1 MTWPFENNTNS
12 FTTKMAK
19 RYIRADNKTNL
30 LLILTIALSVCMVL
44 SIALASAGIAEKQKN
59 AYRNKAQV
67 TIVGPTDEQLM
78 QLRESSHVQWIGEYS
93 LLGFSYQNGAK
104 VFVAYAD
111 DDYFRKESG
120 VSYTGELPIAED
132 EIMLEQDY
140 IEHYGIDCKIG
151 DTISLDLTGTEKQDT
166 YKISG
171 VIDSNLMEENQDFY
185 IYVSKA
191 LAQKIADAT
200 LDGHLQ
206 ITAYTRLDTK
216 EISSN
221 GILSAAYGVTQ
232 SINIGDGQVFLTD
245 YFAVMSGVIRAG
257 LNISI
262 PLLMLITSV
271 LAAVVIYSIFLTTV
285 TKNVQTFG
293 QLRTIGM
300 TKRQV
305 KKMVNRTGRQFAVKG
320 ILLGLLGGIIIG
332 FLICPSGFRIK
343 TTLTYG
349 MIAVII
355 SAIAVKFAIYK
366 PVKIASATSPIE
378 GVRYLS
384 YEPKKTHSRKLHRKL
399 TCSNLAVVNINR
411 NRKKALFTFL
421 TLSISGIVFLTSAL
435 VANSIDAEK
444 QAKFLDFPDGD
455 IQIEIQNIARTTF
468 DANGEYNYSTRLQ
481 LENNPLE
488 NSSLLNQLYEIDGV
502 ETITPHNAIMATIAY
517 SGGMGSVT
525 IIGTYVPTIT
535 QEDFLQISNLLSD
548 GNTTYTEMTEQNG
561 ILVDEQYAAV
571 GDILTVTLRGV
582 DGNALDLKA
591 PVVGVYDNSKLMEEY
606 PVVPGEPRFLMT
618 YDTAKAL
625 TGVSSQTG
633 VLSVSV
639 DHEKYETVLST
650 IKDIADTSDEI
661 DYFDISQTIEN
672 INLIYSSSIKTLY
685 MISIILFLFGGISL
699 TNNLLVDFRN
709 RTREFGLL
717 KAVGATQSQLK
728 KMLHREIMIHL
739 GATFLFSIM
748 GSAIISYVVC
758 RRLDESRHCI
768 TFAFPWL
775 FFFAFIILL
784 ALIYCVFS
792 FYASCKIKNTSIM
805 QAIRE

>member
-132 EIMLEQDY
+132 EILLEQDY

-171 VIDSNLMEENQDFY
+171 VIDSNLMEEHQDFY

-232 SINIGDGQVFLTD
+232 SLNISDEQVFLTD

-517 SGGMGSVT
+517 PGGMGNIT

-535 QEDFLQISNLLSD
+535 QEDFLQISNLLSG

-591 PVVGVYDNSKLMEEY
+591 PVVGVYDSSKLMEEY

-639 DHEKYETVLST
+639 DHEKYETVISN
-650 IKDIADTSDEI
+650 IKDISDTSDEI
-661 DYFDISQTIEN
+661 DYFDISQIIKN

-792 FYASCKIKNTSIM
+792 FYASYKIKKTSIM